1 MGVIALG
8 HCDQCNKISLR
19 LQRHGLE
26 LICPRCMDAAIA
38 DTALRPPA
46 DEDLRQLDIEL
57 RRLSDEFNS
66 SIAKENRAYLVQMA
80 CLTVLNIFLFVW
92 SARL

>member
-38 DTALRPPA
+38 DSAQRPPA

-57 RRLSDEFNS
+57 RRMVDEFVS
-66 SIAKENRAYLVQMA
+66 SMKKENRQNLIQMV

-92 SARL
+92 LSHL